1 MIENATQITVPNA
14 TVAFF
19 KGTMGDIPTYIQ
31 YGQGGTS
38 DGQCYGWFGNAARG

>member
-31 YGQGGTS
+31 HGQGGAS
-38 DGQCYGWFGNAARG
+38 HGQCHGWPGNAAGG